1 MTESNPSA
9 VKSADRVLDLLEL
22 LNQSAFGLSHS
33 EIAEH
38 LAIPKSS
45 LSQLMKNLVARGYI
59 EFSPSNKLYML
70 GDRLE
75 ELARRK
81 SRLSDLGSIA
91 QPTLE
96 RLTKETQESAFL
108 NVRNGD
114 NARLIA
120 REISPQA
127 LVTILEV
134 GATVPLHRT
143 AAGRAILAFLT
154 KRTQDDYLS
163 RADFESFTA
172 LTVNSADELRE
183 RLEEVE
189 REGICVA
196 QDEFVL
202 GVTGVSAPV
211 KVEGGD
217 VLGSLTISMPSVRFN
232 ADVRRKVASILTR
245 ESKLLAAQFGAEP
258 SAAE

>member
-1 MTESNPSA
+1 MSEINPSA

-33 EIAEH
+33 EIAEY
-38 LAIPKSS
+38 LSIPKSS
-45 LSQLMKNLVARGYI
+45 LSQLMKNMVTRGYI
-59 EFSPSNKLYML
+59 AFSASDKLYTL
-70 GDRLE
+70 GERLD

-81 SRLSDLGSIA
+81 SRLSDLGTIA

-96 RLTKETQESAFL
+96 RLTKETRESSFL

-120 REISPQA
+120 REISSQA
-127 LVTILEV
+127 LVTILEI

-154 KRTQDDYLS
+154 KRTQDEYLA
-163 RADFESFTA
+163 RADFESLTA
-172 LTVNSADELRE
+172 TAVSSPEELRK
-183 RLEEVE
+183 RLEEVA

-202 GVTGVSAPV
+202 GVTGISAPV
-211 KVEGGD
+211 RSDGGD
-217 VLGSLTISMPSVRFN
+217 ILGSLTISMPSVRFN
-232 ADVRRKVASILTR
+232 ADARRSIAATLTR
-245 ESKLLAAQFGAEP
+245 ESRLLAAQF
-258 SAAE
+258 SADQPEAG